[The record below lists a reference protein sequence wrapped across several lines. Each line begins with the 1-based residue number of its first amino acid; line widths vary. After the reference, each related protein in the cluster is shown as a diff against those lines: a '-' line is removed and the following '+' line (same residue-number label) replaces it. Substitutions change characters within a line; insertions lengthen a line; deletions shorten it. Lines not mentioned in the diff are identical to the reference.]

1 MYSYLYLHIS
11 QYSALYVTNVQQ
23 VFVGRIMSNYDM
35 SFDDPTVHSE
45 KVVEKYTTCETEK

>member
-1 MYSYLYLHIS
+1 MYFYVYLHIS

-35 SFDDPTVHSE
+35 IFDDPTVHSE
-45 KVVEKYTTCETEK
+45 KAVEKYTICETEK